1 MVAADV
7 YRPAAIEQLITLGQR
22 IGVEVYSEGTDANPV
37 QICRKALSKAKAEGF
52 DTIIVDTAVYER
64 SFLFF
69 F

>member
-52 DTIIVDTAVYER
+52 DTIIVDTAVYQR
-64 SFLFF
+64 
-69 F
+69 